1 MGVVGARDN
10 LMAIKKKK
18 KDEITAQDWLEKIQ
32 KAKNAKDNWRNK
44 FRVDLS
50 YEYYEGRQR
59 PAHIPAEEWITI
71 NLIYSQLQSELP
83 TLYST
88 DPYYYVKLRKS
99 FSTNPMDLVLFE
111 QKAKIRQAYLNYLK
125 QELELKPKI
134 RLSIL
139 DAFFQFGIIKVNYSA
154 DLIENPKNGQPVM
167 EENETIFDNFGNP
180 IIEPEYLPANGKYK
194 VTRIHPNDFF
204 VDCDAGPLDDE
215 VNWKCHRFKKNLKDV
230 QNDKKYEKSAR
241 DKVKATE
248 LSDEPDK
255 LREDRQKGPGTYSH
269 DEKEPD
275 LVIIYEI
282 YDLKED
288 KFLVISEGCDEF
300 LLKPQDLPPGIEQDP
315 FVDLRFTM
323 RDSSWYP
330 IPPISQ
336 WIDPQ
341 REFCELRSKVQT
353 HRKRF
358 NRKYELDAKAYSDPE
373 NAAAKLITGDDGTV
387 LIKDGMAMGIGVSAI
402 QDAPLD
408 QQIHMEYGY
417 IRQDFMEL
425 SMGPNQRGA
434 TAGVDSA
441 TEAGI
446 LEKRTVI
453 REGDRIGLVSD
464 FMKEIGRKLDMQ
476 VQIYLTEPQ
485 AVKVIGPEGEF
496 WEEVSPEDYQEIK
509 GEYEYSLDVGATTPQ
524 LPEIERAQWI
534 SFLNLVAAAP
544 QLALSKQLLKKTA
557 EMHHI
562 NDQVLIEELQGI
574 AEKMMS
580 GALSGPGGG
589 STPNVQP
596 GTANAGKAAGINNI
610 RGGRPV

>member
-1 MGVVGARDN
+1 MGIGARDGH
-10 LMAIKKKK
+10 MAKNKSK
-18 KDEITAQDWLEKIQ
+18 EVTAKDWLEKIES
-32 KAKNAKDNWRNK
+32 AKKVKDNWRNK

-59 PAHIPAEEWITI
+59 PSHIPQEEWITV

-88 DPYYYVKLRKS
+88 DPYFYIKLSKS

-111 QKAKIRQAYLNYLK
+111 EKAKIRQSYLNYLK
-125 QELELKPKI
+125 RELNLKPKI

-139 DAFFQFGIIKVNYSA
+139 DAFFQFGVMKVNYST
-154 DLIENPKNGQPVM
+154 DLLDNPNNGKPMIDDDGQGM
-167 EENETIFDNFGNP
+167 LDMTGMP
-180 IIEPEYLPANGKYK
+180 IIEPEYLPANGTYK
-194 VTRIHPNDFF
+194 VTRIHPNDYF
-204 VDCDAGPLDDE
+204 VDSDAGPLDDE
-215 VNWKCHRFKKNLKDV
+215 VSWKCHRFKKPLKDV
-230 QNDKKYEKSAR
+230 QNDKKYEKSFR
-241 DKVKATE
+241 SKVRATE
-248 LSDEPDK
+248 ISDEPDK
-255 LREDRQKGPGTYSH
+255 LREDRQKGQGIFAR

-275 LVIIYEI
+275 LVVIYEI
-282 YDLKED
+282 YDLKSN
-288 KFLVISEGCDEF
+288 KFLVISDGCDEF
-300 LLKPQDLPPGIEQDP
+300 ALKPQELPPGIDGDP
-315 FVDLRFTM
+315 FVDLRFSL

-330 IPPISQ
+330 IPPVSQ
-336 WIDPQ
+336 WLDPQ

-373 NAAAKLITGDDGTV
+373 NAASKLITGDDGTV
-387 LIKDGMAMGIGVSAI
+387 LIKDGMSMGPGVAAI

-453 REGDRIGLVSD
+453 REGDRVGLVTD
-464 FMKEIGRKLDMQ
+464 FMKDIGRKLDMQ
-476 VQIYLTEPQ
+476 VQVYLREPQ
-485 AVKVIGPEGEF
+485 AVKVVGPEGEY
-496 WEEVSPEDYQEIK
+496 WEEISPDAYEEIK
-509 GEYEYSLDVGATTPQ
+509 GEYEYTLDVGATTPQ

-557 EMHHI
+557 EMHHV
-562 NDQVLIEELQGI
+562 NDQVLIDELNMI
-574 AEKMMS
+574 AQQMMS
-580 GALSGPGGG
+580 GAMPGAGGAGG

-596 GTANAGKAAGINNI
+596 GTAQAGAAAGINNI